1 MLLLPDNRR
10 ALVARMI
17 RLLLLGAALFVAP
30 VALNAQAAKP
40 SNPNGF
46 AKQIVGPDAR
56 DGGAGD
62 TVPTTAKSGPQA
74 LSNAIKGAKAAVG
87 SRPTPPGRN

>member
-1 MLLLPDNRR
+1 MS
-10 ALVARMI
+10 
-17 RLLLLGAALFVAP
+17 RLLLLGVALFLSP
-30 VALNAQAAKP
+30 VALNAQSAQPPNP
-40 SNPNGF
+40 SGF

-62 TVPTTAKSGPQA
+62 TVPTTAKSEPQA

-87 SRPTPPGRN
+87 SSPTPPGRN